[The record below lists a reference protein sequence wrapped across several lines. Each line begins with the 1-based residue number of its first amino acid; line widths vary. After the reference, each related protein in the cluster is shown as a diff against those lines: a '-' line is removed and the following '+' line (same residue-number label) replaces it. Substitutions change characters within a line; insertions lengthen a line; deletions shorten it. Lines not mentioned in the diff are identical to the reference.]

1 MNYRIP
7 VSHLNLAILPA
18 FLAVVRAFLVV
29 VLVGASGAWAQIET
43 FTFVQGQ
50 DGYEGFDDTSLFSES
65 DHSGGGNDGIFSG
78 TINQPS
84 NDLPHRRALLRLD
97 LSSIPE
103 GGMVQS
109 VSLQM
114 QVAASGGRFGDID
127 YTLHRVSSRWGEG
140 TVVGAIEGG
149 FGGPAQSGDAT
160 WTENEF
166 GTSSWANPGG
176 DFVSTAS
183 ATAAAGLAGATVTWS
198 DTGMIDDVQAWIDT
212 PETNFGWIVISTIEG
227 VQQRVKKFHSSEATA
242 FRPVVT
248 ILIDTMPSEGEGEGE
263 GEGEEL
269 LCDVLTEIT
278 LQWEN
283 FRADF
288 SIADDDVDMD
298 GLPED
303 AILLLLDAV
312 CTMEPRAGLS
322 SAVSTA
328 FDINLAEL
336 DLESDSVALTP
347 YRKALAAL
355 FSTSV
360 RIREILTQSIEDFGI
375 ELAGTYEAV
384 TEVDGAF
391 LPVPT
396 KLANGAAGF
405 LVANG
410 AAKAINEPFSGT
422 GDLDG
427 DDESNADEYD
437 RVVTQGGGTIE
448 DFASAA
454 ADSGNT
460 VDPPDGGTCAAVPGG
475 TGTPNPMDVAAVL
488 SVALALGWTGRRRV
502 TLYRVSSQ

>member
-7 VSHLNLAILPA
+7 VSHLNWAILPA
-18 FLAVVRAFLVV
+18 FLAVVLA
-29 VLVGASGAWAQIET
+29 GASGAWAQIET
-43 FTFVQGQ
+43 FTFVQGEN
-50 DGYEGFDDTSLFSES
+50 GYQGFDDTTLFSES
-65 DHSGGGNDGIFSG
+65 DNSGGGNDGIFSG
-78 TINQPS
+78 TINRPS
-84 NDLPHRRALLRLD
+84 NNLPHRRALLRLD
-97 LSSIPE
+97 LLSIPE
-103 GGMVQS
+103 GGIVQS

-114 QVAASGGRFGDID
+114 RVSSSGGGFGDID
-127 YTLHRVSSRWGEG
+127 YTLHQVSNRWGEG
-140 TVVGAIEGG
+140 TVVGALQGG

-160 WTENEF
+160 WNQNEF
-166 GTSSWANPGG
+166 GISSWANPGG
-176 DFVSTAS
+176 DFVPSAS
-183 ATAAAGLAGATVTWS
+183 ATAAAGLAGTMVTWS
-198 DTGMIDDVQAWIDT
+198 DAGMIGDVQAWINT

-227 VQQRVKKFHSSEATA
+227 EQQRVKKFHSSEATA

-248 ILIDTMPSEGEGEGE
+248 ILVDTMPSEGE

-269 LCDVLTEIT
+269 LCDVLAEIT
-278 LQWEN
+278 MQWEN

-298 GLPED
+298 GLPEE

-322 SAVSTA
+322 AAVSHA
-328 FDINLAEL
+328 YDINLAEL
-336 DLESDSVALTP
+336 DLESDSVALAP

-360 RIREILTQSIEDFGI
+360 RIRQILTQLIEDFGI
-375 ELAGTYEAV
+375 QLAGTYEAV
-384 TEVDGAF
+384 TEVDGSF

-396 KLANGAAGF
+396 QLDNGAAGF

-410 AAKAINEPFSGT
+410 AAKAIDEPFSGT

-437 RVVTQGGGTIE
+437 RVVTQGGGTVE

-460 VDPPDGGTCAAVPGG
+460 ADPPDGGTCAAVPGG
-475 TGTPNPMDVAAVL
+475 TGTPNPMDVAALL
-488 SVALALGWTGRRRV
+488 SVALALGWIGRRRA
-502 TLYRVSSQ
+502 TIDRVETRRESSQ